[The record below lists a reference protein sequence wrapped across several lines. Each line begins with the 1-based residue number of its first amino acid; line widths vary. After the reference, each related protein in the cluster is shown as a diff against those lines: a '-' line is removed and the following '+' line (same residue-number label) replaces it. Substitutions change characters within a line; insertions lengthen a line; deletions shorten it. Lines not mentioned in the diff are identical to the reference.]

1 MKKIFLLIT
10 LLVITASTL
19 IMSGCGSQSGN
30 NAASSNND
38 PYVGSYYARIE
49 QAQGSN
55 PILQEI
61 KITKENNK
69 YNLEARTWRHE
80 NVKRGQKYA
89 FVIKPETIFKDTIN
103 PKDNK
108 FQANTQYS
116 GTTTY
121 ELKDNVLTGQNIESP
136 FNLTTG
142 YKKDKTIAKS
152 FMDELRKD
160 TEPRVKN
167 PKEADFIKNADIDY
181 SEFESTLK

>member
-10 LLVITASTL
+10 LLLITASTI
-19 IMSGCGSQSGN
+19 IMSGCGNQNGSN
-30 NAASSNND
+30 TASSNSD
-38 PYVGSYYARIE
+38 PYIGSYYARIE
-49 QAQGSN
+49 QAQGSD

-69 YNLEARTWRHE
+69 YNLEAQTWRHK
-80 NVKRGQKYA
+80 NVKRDQKYA
-89 FVIKPETIFKDTIN
+89 FVIKPEMIFKGEIN

-108 FQANTQYS
+108 IQVNTKYS

-121 ELKDNVLTGQNIESP
+121 ELKDNVLTGQNIESA

-152 FMDELRKD
+152 FMDELKKD
-160 TEPRVKN
+160 TEPRVKD
-167 PKEADFIKNADIDY
+167 PKEAHFIKNADIDY